1 MNIIEEKGMCST
13 RLILRFAVGE
23 LRGGDKGGDGGGGRG
38 RYRGGGRGG
47 CREERAGGRERAR
60 RDVGW

>member
-1 MNIIEEKGMCST
+1 MCST

-23 LRGGDKGGDGGGGRG
+23 LRGGDRGGDGGGSRG